1 MVDTSARSSRA
12 PLLSSPSSSWR
23 NRSRSS
29 SSGAGAGE
37 EGRVGEAFDARRRTD
52 DTYGSVSSK
61 DDDDDDDVPS
71 TREEDSS
78 TIASQD
84 GVQQADAINLVWTK
98 TALVTAYLFIFL
110 SAFARDLQYQVMS
123 NLMPFVVS
131 EFASHSLI
139 PTIGIVA
146 SILSGVLKL
155 PVAKLIDTWGR
166 PQGLTAMTALAT
178 FGLVLMAASQSVQT
192 YAASQVIY
200 QVGISGFSYVLDII
214 VADTSSLQNR
224 VLAMAFSSMP
234 NLLTSFLGPVI
245 AGAFYAKDAW
255 RGAFVLFAALFAVLC
270 VPVIAILV
278 INASRAKK
286 LGLLHKGTA
295 ATAAGGGAA
304 GNWTWR
310 NVRRHLVD
318 HDALGMLLITA
329 GLTLILVPFSLAG
342 SQETKHGLNSY
353 AAAIA
358 AGAACMAAFVLH
370 ERRAP
375 RPFMKFSLLT
385 SRNVAGAWLLCITI
399 FVAYFSWDG
408 YYTSYLQ
415 VVHDLS
421 ITQAGYIGHIYGFG
435 SCVWALVVGYLIRRS
450 DRFKWLAVAALP
462 VHILGGAL
470 MIAFRR
476 PDTHLAW
483 VIACQVLITV
493 GGSTLVVCDQ
503 MAVWSVVDHG
513 ELASAMALLSL
524 AMYVGSATGSALSG
538 AIWNSTLPA
547 ALADLLPRLPPA
559 ERAAIAADLKRQLSY
574 PVGSPVRDAIVAAY
588 ARAQLRMCIVG
599 TAVSL
604 LEVVAVAVWRD
615 KRLSRSRQVKGTVI

>member
-1 MVDTSARSSRA
+1 MDDSAARGSRA
-12 PLLSSPSSSWR
+12 PLLSSRSSSR
-23 NRSRSS
+23 KNRSRSNS
-29 SSGAGAGE
+29 NTEEE
-37 EGRVGEAFDARRRTD
+37 EGRFGEGFDGRRRT

-61 DDDDDDDVPS
+61 DDDDSDDDDVAS
-71 TREEDSS
+71 ARDADSS

-146 SILSGVLKL
+146 SILSGILKL

-166 PQGLTAMTALAT
+166 PQGLTAMTTLAT

-200 QVGISGFSYVLDII
+200 QVGVSGFSYVLDII

-224 VLAMAFSSMP
+224 VLAMAFSSTP
-234 NLLTSFLGPVI
+234 NLMTSFLGPII

-255 RGAFVLFAALFAVLC
+255 RGAFVFFAVLFAVLC
-270 VPVIAILV
+270 VPIIAILV
-278 INASRAKK
+278 LNASRAKK
-286 LGLLHKGTA
+286 LGVLQKSTA
-295 ATAAGGGAA
+295 ATATGDGAA
-304 GNWTWR
+304 SGWTWR

-318 HDALGMLLITA
+318 FDALGMLLITA

-353 AAAIA
+353 TAAIVV
-358 AGAACMAAFVLH
+358 GVACMAVFVLH
-370 ERRAP
+370 ERRTP
-375 RPFMKFSLLT
+375 RPFMKFSLLM

-415 VVHDLS
+415 VVHDLN

-435 SCVWALVVGYLIRRS
+435 SCIWAIVVGYLIRRS
-450 DRFKWLAVAALP
+450 DRFKWIAVAALP

-470 MIAFRR
+470 MIFFRR
-476 PDTHLAW
+476 PDSSLVW
-483 VIACQVLITV
+483 VVACQILITI

-503 MAVWSVVDHG
+503 MAVWSVVEHG

-524 AMYVGSATGSALSG
+524 AMYVGSAMGSSLSG

-547 ALADLLPRLPPA
+547 ALAELLPGMTPA
-559 ERAAIAADLKRQLSY
+559 ERAAIAADLKRQLAY
-574 PVGSPVRDAIVAAY
+574 PVGSPVRDAIIAAY
-588 ARAQLRMCIVG
+588 GKAQLRMCIVG

-604 LEVVAVAVWRD
+604 LEIVAVAVWRD
-615 KRLSRSRQVKGTVI
+615 KRLSRSRQVKGMVI